1 MKTDLEIAQ
10 ENTLLDITEIAGRYA
25 IEEDELELYG
35 KYKAK
40 LSPEVYEK
48 RKEKK
53 DGRPPL
59 GREKPPLR

>member
-10 ENTLLDITEIAGRYA
+10 ENTLLGITEIAKRYA

-40 LSPEVYEK
+40 LSPEV
-48 RKEKK
+48 
-53 DGRPPL
+53 
-59 GREKPPLR
+59 

>member
-10 ENTLLDITEIAGRYA
+10 ENTLLDITKIAERYA
-25 IEEDELELYG
+25 IKEDELELYG

-48 RKEKK
+48 RKEKTK
-53 DGRPPL
+53 
-59 GREKPPLR
+59 